1 MKNADIPENLKNKT
15 AKLKK
20 EVQILINR
28 YLDFYNKQ
36 LRGVSK

>member
-1 MKNADIPENLKNKT
+1 MSDIPENLKNRT